1 MSTKVDHEE
10 RRHQIAEAV
19 VRIAASRGLHAA
31 SMREVAAEAG
41 VSLRLVQY
49 YFHTKKE
56 LLAWVLAY
64 LGEQLGR
71 RVTRAVAARGEP
83 ASPRTFLYAAL
94 TALLPTD
101 EESRRIVLAYTA
113 HFTLTLTDPDQEAG
127 LSYANT
133 LRDLLAKRFGQA
145 EANGDPSTKAAT
157 ALALVS
163 GLQLAVLAGQ
173 YTGEEAVALL
183 TSHLDEAFPMP
194 GTG

>member
-1 MSTKVDHEE
+1 MDHEE

-19 VRIAASRGLHAA
+19 VRIAASRGLQAA

-49 YFHTKKE
+49 YFHTKQE

-64 LGEQLGR
+64 LGQQLGR
-71 RVTRAVAARGEP
+71 RMTRAVAAQP

-101 EESRRIVLAYTA
+101 EESRRIVLAYAA
-113 HFTLTLTDPDQEAG
+113 HFTLTLTDPDQEPG
-127 LSYANT
+127 LSYANA
-133 LRDLLAKRFGQA
+133 LRDLVAERFGQA
-145 EANGDPSTKAAT
+145 RVNGDPSTKAAI

-163 GLQLAVLAGQ
+163 GLQLSVLAGQ
-173 YTGEEAVALL
+173 HTGEEAVALL
-183 TSHLDEAFPMP
+183 TSHLDEAFRTP
-194 GTG
+194 GAA

>member
-1 MSTKVDHEE
+1 MPTNVNHEE

-19 VRIAASRGLHAA
+19 VRIAASRGLQAA

-49 YFHTKKE
+49 YFHTKQE
-56 LLAWVLAY
+56 LLSSVLAY

-71 RVTRAVAARGEP
+71 RMTRAVAAHGEP

-113 HFTLTLTDPDQEAG
+113 HFTLALTDSDQAAAG
-127 LSYANT
+127 LSYANA
-133 LRDLLAKRFGQA
+133 LRDLVAQRFGQA
-145 EANGDPSTKAAT
+145 EVSGHPGAKAAV

-163 GLQLAVLAGQ
+163 GLQLSVLAGQ

-183 TSHLDEAFPMP
+183 TAHLDEAFR
-194 GTG
+194 